1 MIIKDV
7 YILTDSDSV
16 VINENEEATVNL
28 DLVEIPPCYDT
39 LLIGKVVDRGSPIAN
54 ATVKV
59 FDENFNPLFH
69 TNTDENGF
77 FKFKNL
83 LPPGEYEVIAS
94 ANYYGTSMSRKIR
107 IRNDEVTKI
116 AFTLKK
122 NSALANGIVYG
133 KVLEEVTL
141 KPIPNA
147 MIYMK
152 SLEDRG
158 KVIYKTTSNSRGQY
172 LIYNVFPNKYTI
184 EVERHGYNSQEP
196 VEISVE
202 KYEYALLNLY
212 LLKNYN
218 DNKGTISG
226 LITSKDAVIPNAEV
240 FLYEIDDNGDERIV
254 QVQVTNEDGVY
265 LFSNIEKGHYVV
277 KGKLQNGEY
286 FEKNIEIPDR
296 L

>member
-16 VINENEEATVNL
+16 VINENEEVTVNL
-28 DLVEIPPCYDT
+28 DLLELPPCYDT
-39 LLIGKVVDRGSPIAN
+39 LLIGKVVDRGAPIAN

-69 TNTDENGF
+69 TNTDENGI

-83 LPPGEYEVIAS
+83 LYPGEYEVIAS
-94 ANYYGTSMSRKIR
+94 ANYYMTSMSRKVR
-107 IRNDEVTKI
+107 IRKDEVTKI
-116 AFTLKK
+116 ALTLKK
-122 NSALANGIVYG
+122 HPSLANGIVYG

-141 KPIPNA
+141 KPISNA
-147 MIYMK
+147 MISMK
-152 SLEDRG
+152 PLEEGCR
-158 KVIYKTTSNSRGQY
+158 VIYKTTSNSRGQY
-172 LIYNVFPNKYTI
+172 LIYNVSPNKYTI
-184 EVERHGYNSQEP
+184 EVERNGYNSQEP
-196 VEISVE
+196 IEISVE

-218 DNKGTISG
+218 DYKGTISG
-226 LITSKDAVIPNAEV
+226 IITSKNSVVSDAEV
-240 FLYEIDDNGDERIV
+240 FLYEIDNNGDERIV

-265 LFSNIEKGHYVV
+265 LFSNIEGGDYIV
-277 KGKLQNGEY
+277 KAKLQNGEY
-286 FEKNIEIPDR
+286 FEKNIEIPDS